1 MLQAFLKFL
10 GGEPGEEKH
19 MWLLLGKGFFMGI
32 FLATYQVGSESLF
45 IQELGEEH
53 LDIAFFTTGFLGIL
67 STIIFVNLQARM
79 NFSSLV
85 VTNIFLIF
93 LFIAGTRTAFEF
105 VTYAG
110 TDQFHYLPFIL
121 FVMMG
126 PITAITLLG
135 FWGVFG
141 RMFDTRQAKRIIG
154 GIDTGQLIATII
166 AFFSIPLITRLP
178 FIDQTYDLLFVAG
191 VASFGILFFTI
202 WIIRSFNID
211 RATKVKRGQKKE
223 QVKFKTIFKDPYTR
237 LLSLFLIFSMGA
249 AIFVNYTFYSAT
261 ETMFP
266 DEQELNDFLSFFSG
280 TVILMSF
287 MIQSFINDIIIG
299 RFGLRVSLMVM
310 PIILIL
316 FTIGTIFSGHIYGY
330 EVKTEQF
337 ILFFVF
343 TATAK
348 AFTASLKDA
357 LESPAFKLFFLPF
370 DIKIRFDI
378 QTRIEGVVNEFA
390 TLAAGAIQIGLGA
403 LVFFELIHF
412 AYFVVALAG
421 VVIYLAGKLYNQY
434 KITLQ
439 KTLER
444 QREELKDEGKRN
456 EKNTVNI
463 PKSEINTKD
472 ETRIH
477 HALRVFEKIDPIE
490 FEFAL
495 LDLLNSKFPSVRI
508 YAYQKLR
515 EYDCFT
521 SLNLIRSDVKTEGD
535 DSAMKEAKK
544 TIDELMKC
552 ENFDLNDESIR
563 QLVRSTDAK
572 DRIKAARILVKST
585 EDRHLPFLLELL
597 RDINP
602 EVRMAAMVTAGKIK
616 RSELYPILVE
626 NLHLAT
632 YANAAMSSLI
642 HIGELAFHNI
652 DTSFYKTGQYPSTMV
667 RIVQILGRVKS
678 RQSWE
683 LLWKKIDF
691 PNKKIVTELL
701 LSLSYLG
708 FKAKDFQA
716 ARIKIIIE
724 SRIEDVAWNIKAL
737 QDIPH
742 ESALDQMIREALL
755 EENKVNYDN
764 IFMLMGMIYDPQN
777 VLLVKENIEA
787 QTTDSIM
794 FAMEMMD
801 VFVEEE
807 LKPKLFPIMDDLKDS
822 ERLERL
828 LNYFPPEEF
837 ESYEGLLN
845 AIVNRNYNSITRY
858 TKSLAL
864 RRLTMFEE
872 NEVTYDLIADLFN
885 PDPCILQTAAHAIY
899 RINKNEYLLN
909 SKRIKPSLKKELDKA
924 ILPPVFIEEG
934 ETYHKKIL
942 LLDRV
947 LLLKNM
953 AQFASIPGD
962 QITYL
967 AEVMDEIMVKEGTKL
982 IEKGESGTAPIY
994 IVIDGEVNITNEQGQ
1009 QKVSRGEMFGEKLL
1023 LHGERFDFNAV
1034 AKGTTTLLV
1043 LRKEELADLM
1053 SRHIDIMEA
1062 YISILNE
1069 DYLKEEEEEEVYAM
1083 GVI

>member
-1 MLQAFLKFL
+1 MKFL
-10 GGEPGEEKH
+10 GGEPGEEKQ

-45 IQELGEEH
+45 IQKLGEEY
-53 LDIAFFTTGFLGIL
+53 LDVAFFTTGFLGIA
-67 STIIFVNLQARM
+67 STILFVNLQARM

-93 LFIAGTRTAFEF
+93 LFIAGTRLAFEL
-105 VTYAG
+105 VPQYG
-110 TDQFHYLPFIL
+110 SGQFEYLPFIL

-178 FIDQTYDLLFVAG
+178 FIDQTYDLLFVS
-191 VASFGILFFTI
+191 VLASFGILFFTI

-211 RATKVKRGQKKE
+211 RATKVKRGEKKE
-223 QVKFKTIFKDPYTR
+223 QVKFSTIFKDPYTR

-249 AIFVNYTFYSAT
+249 AIFVDYTFYSAT

-287 MIQSFINDIIIG
+287 IIQSFINDIIIG

-316 FTIGTIFSGHIYGY
+316 FTVGTIFSGHLYGY
-330 EVKTEQF
+330 EIKTDEF

-412 AYFVVALAG
+412 AYFVVLIAC
-421 VVIYLAGKLYNQY
+421 VVIFLAGKLYNQY
-434 KITLQ
+434 KLTLQ
-439 KTLER
+439 KTLEK
-444 QREELKDEGKRN
+444 QREELKEVGKRN

-463 PKSEINTKD
+463 LKSELETKD
-472 ETRIH
+472 RERIF
-477 HALRVFEKIDPIE
+477 HALRVMEKIDPVE
-490 FEFAL
+490 FELAL
-495 LDLLNSKFPSVRI
+495 LDMLNSKFPKIRT
-508 YAYQKLR
+508 YTYRKLR
-515 EYDCFT
+515 EYDCYT
-521 SLNLIRSDVKTEGD
+521 SLNIIRTDIKTEGD
-535 DSAMKEAKK
+535 ENALKEANH
-544 TIDELMKC
+544 TLTELEKC
-552 ENFDLNDESIR
+552 EKFELSDEALRRI
-563 QLVRSTDAK
+563 VRSTDA
-572 DRIKAARILVKST
+572 RVRVKAARLLIKISD
-585 EDRHLPFLLELL
+585 DRHLPFLLELL

-602 EVRMAAMVTAGKIK
+602 EVRSAALVTAGKIK
-616 RSELYPILVE
+616 RAELFPILVE

-632 YANAAMSSLI
+632 YGNAAMSALI
-642 HIGELAFHNI
+642 HTGELSFHNI
-652 DTSFYKTGQYPSTMV
+652 DTSFYKTGQYRSTMI
-667 RIVQILGRVKS
+667 RIVQILGRVWS
-678 RQSWE
+678 RRSID

-691 PNKKIVTELL
+691 PDKRIVTEVLF
-701 LSLSYLG
+701 SLSYLG
-708 FKAKDFQA
+708 FKARDFQA

-724 SRIEDVAWNIKAL
+724 SLIEDVAWNIKAL
-737 QDIPH
+737 QDIPQKS
-742 ESALDQMIREALL
+742 ELDHLIREALI

-787 QTTDSIM
+787 ATTDSIM

-801 VFVEEE
+801 VFVEDEM
-807 LKPKLFPIMDDLKDS
+807 KPKLFPIMDDIKDK
-822 ERLERL
+822 ERLDKL
-828 LNYFPPEEF
+828 LNFFPPEEF
-837 ESYEGLLN
+837 DSYQDLLN
-845 AIVNRNYNSITRY
+845 AIINRNYNRITRY
-858 TKSLAL
+858 TKSLAF
-864 RRLTMFEE
+864 RRLAQFEKK
-872 NEVTYDLIADLFN
+872 EVTYDLIANLFN
-885 PDPCILQTAAHAIY
+885 PDPYILQIAAHSIY
-899 RINKNEYLLN
+899 RIDPKAYHVHTR
-909 SKRIKPSLKKELDKA
+909 RIKPAHKKELDKL

-934 ETYHKKIL
+934 EIYHQKIL

-947 LLLKNM
+947 LLLKKM
-953 AQFASIPGD
+953 PQFASVPGD
-962 QITYL
+962 QITL
-967 AEVMDEIMVKEGTKL
+967 MAEVMDEIMVKDGTKL
-982 IEKGESGTAPIY
+982 IEEGATGAEPIY
-994 IVIDGEVNITNEQGQ
+994 FIIEGEVEIVKENKKSSLNSG
-1009 QKVSRGEMFGEKLL
+1009 SMFGEKLL
-1023 LHGERFDFNAV
+1023 LNKEKYNYQAISRGV
-1034 AKGTTTLLV
+1034 TTLLV
-1043 LRKEELADLM
+1043 LRKEELFDLM
-1053 SRHIDIMEA
+1053 SKYIPIMEA
-1062 YISILNE
+1062 YIAILNE
-1069 DYLKEEEEEEVYAM
+1069 DYLKKEEEEEVYEM
-1083 GVI
+1083 GII